1 MWLISPSIAEQE
13 AYGRV
18 KLCKTMVA
26 DHFIPAYLA
35 SLGSFIDS
43 LERVAALTAASS
55 NLQWI

>member
-1 MWLISPSIAEQE
+1 MLLGGLCMKFLSPFHAPQE

-43 LERVAALTAASS
+43 LEDD
-55 NLQWI
+55 Q